1 MAVDILMPP
10 LSQTMDT
17 LVLVA
22 WLKKEGD
29 RVAKG
34 EPLFTVE
41 TDKATLEVEAPGEGI
56 LRVLASPGEE
66 IKAGVLI
73 GRLVAEKDDTT
84 FLPSVGKSVQGEEQ
98 DKSRQ
103 AEKQEIGLG
112 EYGCLEGE
120 NGGKPP
126 AAWEAGREGRVFIS
140 PRARRLMT
148 QEGLSPD
155 MLRGRGSGP
164 LGAFIE
170 RDVLAMIQRS
180 STQPATKL
188 NVPPAEIT
196 KPSYAQQVKL
206 DLSRRTVARR
216 MLESHTSVPP
226 VTYTREVDVTALVQL
241 RQAVLR
247 RLPSWET
254 RLTYTDFLIFT
265 VSRALVKHPYLNAT
279 FDEETFLQY
288 TQVNMA
294 LAIDTGHELVAPV
307 IPGAEK
313 KRLAELANARA
324 DLVERARR
332 GELEAH
338 ELKGATFT
346 LTNLG
351 ALGIDHFTPMITPP
365 QVAVLGVGRIRQIA
379 AVFQGEIQIRNVM
392 NLLLTCDHRVI
403 DGAPAAR
410 FLDCVAQLLESPEL
424 MML

>member
-1 MAVDILMPP
+1 MAMDILMPP

-41 TDKATLEVEAPGEGI
+41 TDKATLEVEAPGEGV
-56 LRVLASPGEE
+56 LQVLASPGGE
-66 IKAGVLI
+66 IKAGTVI
-73 GRLVAEKDDTT
+73 GRLIAEKESTD
-84 FLPSVGKSVQGEEQ
+84 FLPGVGKSALGEEQ
-98 DKSRQ
+98 AKNRRAD
-103 AEKQEIGLG
+103 KQEVGSG
-112 EYGCLEGE
+112 EYGCSERE
-120 NGGKPP
+120 NGGKRP
-126 AAWEAGREGRVFIS
+126 AVWEAGREGRVFIS
-140 PRARRLMT
+140 PRARRLMA

-155 MLRGRGSGP
+155 MLRGSGSGP
-164 LGAFIE
+164 LGAFVE
-170 RDVLAMIQRS
+170 RDVLAAMQRS
-180 STQPATKL
+180 GVQPAAKL
-188 NVPPAEIT
+188 NVPPAEIAV
-196 KPSYAQQVKL
+196 PSYAQQVKL
-206 DLSRRTVARR
+206 DFSRRTIARR
-216 MLESHTSVPP
+216 TMESHITIPP

-254 RLTYTDFLIFT
+254 RPTYTDFLIFT
-265 VSRALVKHPYLNAT
+265 ISRALVKQPCLNAT
-279 FDEETFLQY
+279 FDGETFLQNE
-288 TQVNMA
+288 QVNMA
-294 LAIDTGHELVAPV
+294 LAIDTGYELVAPV

-313 KRLAELANARA
+313 KRLVELANTRA

-351 ALGIDHFTPMITPP
+351 ALGVDHFTPMITPP
-365 QVAVLGVGRIRQIA
+365 QVAVLGVGRIRQIV
-379 AVFQGEIQIRNVM
+379 AVFQGEIQIRSVM

-424 MML
+424 MVL